1 MNRQHLPM
9 DTTRLSV
16 PQYDPGSV
24 PLPPEL
30 EEAPQKI
37 ITMWRR
43 DLEVF
48 VSLPGGQ
55 DVSLGCALR
64 AWMRSVGKEVAR
76 MNWEELRAAF
86 KAWRG

>member
-1 MNRQHLPM
+1 MSRQHPPM

-16 PQYDPGSV
+16 PRYDPGSV

-30 EEAPQKI
+30 EGAPQKI
-37 ITMWRR
+37 ISMWRR
-43 DLEVF
+43 DLETF
-48 VSLPGGQ
+48 KTLPGGQ
-55 DVSLGCALR
+55 EVAFHGAIR
-64 AWMRSVGKEVAR
+64 VWMRSAGLEVAR